1 MPVLN
6 MVQAINDALRV
17 EMERDERVVVLGE
30 DVGRNG
36 GVFRCTE
43 GLQAKFGEER
53 VMDMPLSESGIVG
66 TSIGMA
72 IYGLRPVAE
81 IQFEGFIPPAIDQI
95 VNHAA
100 RMRTRSRGKYS
111 VPLVVRSPYSGGIR
125 ALEHHSDSNEA
136 YFVHTPGLKM
146 VIPSTPSDAKGLLIS
161 SIRDP
166 DPVVFY
172 EPKRIYRAI
181 KEEVPEGDY
190 TVPLSEAKVVRQG
203 SDVSIFAWGAMVR
216 VAKEAAEKGAEKGI
230 DAEVI
235 DLRTLSPMDEEA
247 VLASVKKTGRAV
259 IVHEAPRTCGVG
271 AEIAARIAE
280 KAMLHLSAP
289 VQRVTGYDTVFPLF
303 RLEDYYLPDAA
314 KVLEAMERAMSF

>member
-6 MVQAINDALRV
+6 IVQAINDALRV
-17 EMERDERVVVLGE
+17 EMEKDERVVVLGE

-53 VMDMPLSESGIVG
+53 VMDTPLSESGIVG
-66 TSIGMA
+66 TAIGMA
-72 IYGLRPVAE
+72 IYGLRPVTE
-81 IQFEGFIPPAIDQI
+81 IQFEGFIYPAIDQI

-166 DPVVFY
+166 DPVMFY

-181 KEEVPEGDY
+181 KEEVPEGEY
-190 TVPLSEAKVVRQG
+190 TVPLSEAKVLRQG

-230 DAEVI
+230 DAEVV
-235 DLRTLSPMDEEA
+235 DLRTLSPMDEEK

-289 VQRVTGYDTVFPLF
+289 VQRVTGYDTIFPLF

>member
-1 MPVLN
+1 

-17 EMERDERVVVLGE
+17 EMGRDERVVVIGE

-43 GLQAKFGEER
+43 GLQAKFGEAR
-53 VMDMPLSESGIVG
+53 VMDTPLSESGIIGV
-66 TSIGMA
+66 SIGMA

-81 IQFEGFIPPAIDQI
+81 IQFEGFIFPAMDQI
-95 VNHAA
+95 INHAA
-100 RMRTRSRGKYS
+100 RIRTRSRGRYT

-125 ALEHHSDSNEA
+125 ALEHHSDSNEV
-136 YFVHTPGLKM
+136 YFVHSPGLKM

-190 TVPLSEAKVVRQG
+190 TVPLGQAKVVRQG
-203 SDVSIFAWGAMVR
+203 SDVSLFAWGAMVR
-216 VAKEAAEKGAEKGI
+216 VAKEAAEKGAERGI
-230 DAEVI
+230 DAEVV
-235 DLRTLSPMDEEA
+235 DLRTLSPMDEDA

-259 IVHEAPRTCGVG
+259 VVQEAPRTCGVG
-271 AEIAARIAE
+271 AEVAAIIAE

-303 RLEDYYLPDAA
+303 KLEDNYLPNAA
-314 KVLEAMERAMSF
+314 KILDAMERAMSF

>member
-6 MVQAINDALRV
+6 IVQAINDALRV
-17 EMERDERVVVLGE
+17 EMQRDERVVVIGE

-43 GLQAKFGEER
+43 GLQTKFGVER
-53 VMDMPLSESGIVG
+53 VMDMPLAESGIVG
-66 TSIGMA
+66 VSIGMA

-81 IQFEGFIPPAIDQI
+81 IQFEGFIFPAMDQI
-95 VNHAA
+95 MNHAA
-100 RMRTRSRGKYS
+100 RMRTRSRGRYT

-166 DPVVFY
+166 DPVIFY

-181 KEEVPEGDY
+181 KEEVPEGEH
-190 TVPLSEAKVVRQG
+190 TVPLGQAKVVRQG

-235 DLRTLSPMDEEA
+235 DLRTLSPMDEDA
-247 VLASVKKTGRAV
+247 VLESVKKTGRAI

-271 AEIAARIAE
+271 AEIAAIIAE
-280 KAMLHLSAP
+280 KALLNLSAP
-289 VQRVTGYDTVFPLF
+289 VMRITGYDTVFPLF
-303 RLEDYYLPDAA
+303 KLEDYYLPDAA
-314 KVLEAMERAMSF
+314 KVIDAMERAMKF